1 MGNGKED
8 GGFGGWFERDG
19 GKPQPADQGGW
30 EKGGGKDGYPD
41 KPGYDDQG
49 GYGEK
54 TPGEWKPG
62 TEPSDAP
69 GVGDKSDTLPDSGN
83 PPPGKG

>member
-19 GKPQPADQGGW
+19 GKPQPSDQGGW